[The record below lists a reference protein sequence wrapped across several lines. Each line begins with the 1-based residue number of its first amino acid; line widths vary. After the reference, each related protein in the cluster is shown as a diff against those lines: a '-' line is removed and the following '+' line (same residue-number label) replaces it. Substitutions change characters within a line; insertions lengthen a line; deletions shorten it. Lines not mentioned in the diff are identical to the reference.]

1 MTTLLKKPCAGQ
13 LLVNYLNELTR
24 RQQQEE
30 SAEEHE
36 LLLHQLALEHDED
49 MLEEPEKGLDYFIIN
64 RIR

>member
-1 MTTLLKKPCAGQ
+1 MDYDDASQKTMCRTGVGQ
-13 LLVNYLNELTR
+13 L
-24 RQQQEE
+24 QQQEG